1 MELRLR
7 YGLNPQQQD
16 AYLRWEGDNC
26 PLRVLNGAP
35 GYINL
40 LDAFNA
46 WQLVKELKEATG
58 RPGAASF
65 KHVSPAGAA
74 IAGALSESFR
84 RSQMITADDLSPVA
98 TAYAR
103 ARGGDRMCS
112 FGDFVAVSDTV
123 DRSLANLLRREVSD
137 GIIAPGYDADALAI
151 LKEKKQ
157 GRYLILQMD
166 PAYEPAEMESRQ
178 VYGFSLS
185 QQRNL
190 ANVDPHALGTFVSQR
205 HDLPEDIALTLTV
218 ATIALKYTQSNS
230 VCVAYDGQVIGM
242 GAGQQSRMHC
252 TRLACSKADKWF
264 CQQHPGVV
272 DLPFREG
279 LSKVEKANVVDRYLL
294 WDELSDAERD
304 ALLATLTTPPVPLTR
319 DEKREWIQ
327 QFSGVVLSSDAYLPF
342 RDNIDRAHLS
352 GVQYVLQ
359 AGGSIRDEEVTAAVD
374 EYDMVMLHSGMR
386 WFQH

>member
-1 MELRLR
+1 MELPLR
-7 YGLNPQQQD
+7 YGLNPQQHD
-16 AYLRWEGDNC
+16 ASLRWDGNDC

-74 IAGALSESFR
+74 IAGELSEAFL
-84 RSQMITADDLSPVA
+84 RSQMLANDELSPIA
-98 TAYAR
+98 AAYAR
-103 ARGGDRMCS
+103 ARGGDRLCA
-112 FGDFVAVSDTV
+112 FGDFAAVSEVV
-123 DRSLANLLRREVSD
+123 DLSLARLLRREVSN
-137 GIIAPGYDADALAI
+137 GIIAPAYEEDALAM
-151 LKEKKQ
+151 LKEKQQ
-157 GRYLILQMD
+157 GKYLILEMD

-178 VYGFSLS
+178 VYGFTLT

-190 ANVDPHALGTFVSQR
+190 AKVDPHALGAFVSQR
-205 HDLPEDIALTLTV
+205 QHLPENIALTLTV

-230 VCVAYDGQVIGM
+230 VCLAYDGQVIGM
-242 GAGQQSRMHC
+242 GAGQQSRVHC
-252 TRLACSKADKWF
+252 TRLACGKADKWC
-264 CQQHPGVV
+264 CQQHPRVLG
-272 DLPFREG
+272 LPFRDG
-279 LSKVEKANVVDRYLL
+279 LSRVEKANVVDRYLL
-294 WDELSDAERD
+294 WDELSDAERM
-304 ALLATLTTPPVPLTR
+304 AMLAALTTPPTPLTR
-319 DEKREWIQ
+319 EEKQEWIR
-327 QFSGVVLSSDAYLPF
+327 QFSGTALSSDAYLPF
-342 RDNIDRAHLS
+342 RDNIDRASMS

-374 EYDMVMLHSGMR
+374 EYGMVMLHSGMR